1 MILSSCSESE
11 GQKNP
16 DFICKGCGSFDLSK
30 MTFNENISEL
40 TSKTEVWK
48 TAIVNANNEEKEIET
63 LQKSDVVKFYKYHFS
78 NQRNLILGKNLFHY
92 NNQFFF
98 NGLVILTDAK
108 NKIYGYSAK
117 NFYDGKMSDINN
129 FVNDL
134 KKENNTSQYKQNKM
148 YGDLTVYQWF
158 GKNKIVQLVS
168 DNKVG
173 TEEKT
178 VNGKTS
184 VVNSTYIKINVYDE
198 SFVKDSSE
206 KSLEK
211 DVDFAVFSEKHY
223 QK

>member
-1 MILSSCSESE
+1 MILSSCSESK

-16 DFICKGCGSFDLSK
+16 DFICKECGSFDLSK

-78 NQRNLILGKNLFHY
+78 NQQNLILGKNLFHY

-134 KKENNTSQYKQNKM
+134 KKENNNSQYKQNKM
-148 YGDLTVYQWF
+148 YSDLTVYQWF
-158 GKNKIVQLVS
+158 GKDKIVQLVS
-168 DNKVG
+168 DNKIG

-211 DVDFAVFSEKHY
+211 DVDFAVFTEKHY